1 MAKGKYEKWLEEDSL
16 ALLGAWARS
25 GLTQEQIAKNM
36 GISLST
42 FKEWLKKYPAISAAI
57 KIGKEQADYMMENAL
72 YKKGTGYTVRVCKPF
87 KLKTVEYNE
96 DGRKVKEREKIEY
109 AEYDEYF
116 PPDVTAQIF
125 WLKNRKPDEWRDRR
139 EAPPVE
145 EQYEDDGFIT
155 ALTATAEQVFENAGV
170 EVISDKEREASDE
183 ADKTADA

>member
-16 ALLGAWARS
+16 ALLGAWARA

-36 GISLST
+36 VISLST

-57 KIGKEQADYMMENAL
+57 KIGKEQADYVMENAL
-72 YKKGTGYTVRVCKPF
+72 YKKGTGYTVRVKKPF

>member
-16 ALLGAWARS
+16 ALLGAWARA

-57 KIGKEQADYMMENAL
+57 KIGKEQADYVMENAL
-72 YKKGTGYTVRVCKPF
+72 YKKGTGYTVRVRKPF
-87 KLKTVEYNE
+87 KLKTVEYNHE
-96 DGRKVKEREKIEY
+96 GRKIKEQEKIEY

-125 WLKNRKPDEWRDRR
+125 WLKNRKPETWRDRR
-139 EAPPVE
+139 EAPPPE
-145 EQYEDDGFIT
+145 EEYEDDGFIA
-155 ALTATAEQVFENAGV
+155 ALKQTATEVFNDDGSVETMSDSEQ
-170 EVISDKEREASDE
+170 EAADE
-183 ADKTADA
+183 AGND